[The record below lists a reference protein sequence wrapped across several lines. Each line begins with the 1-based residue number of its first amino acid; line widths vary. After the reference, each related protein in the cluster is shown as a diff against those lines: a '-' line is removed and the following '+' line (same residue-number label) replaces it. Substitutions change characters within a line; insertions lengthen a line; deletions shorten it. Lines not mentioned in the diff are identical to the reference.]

1 MIERVPGRS
10 FLARNY
16 RYQLYIND
24 PLEGRESGGCNYD
37 KCCFHVSEPW
47 LVETLLKCVFTRSD
61 GSEEKTLG
69 RSVLSRND
77 HCALADPCS
86 PRRSMKPHRH
96 FFALSS
102 SSSFAS
108 GKSTFLPLP
117 FFRTVDIV
125 NARDSS
131 TTAQVKKHSS
141 HRRG

>member
-1 MIERVPGRS
+1 MGAIT
-10 FLARNY
+10 
-16 RYQLYIND
+16 IN
-24 PLEGRESGGCNYD
+24 
-37 KCCFHVSEPW
+37 V
-47 LVETLLKCVFTRSD
+47 VFTFPNR
-61 GSEEKTLG
+61 GWLKRCLNAFLRGAMVREKKTLG